1 VKLDTRVY
9 RSYVVISGLAIQL
22 VLCVVLGLFIGS
34 SLDKKW
40 GTTPFIMLGLVL
52 LGTVGGFINL
62 IKGLQKIK
70 NDK

>member
-1 VKLDTRVY
+1 MKLDTRVY